1 MPLMPRSRL
10 LHQLRQHRRHPL
22 GRPGPPLRLRP
33 WRPSG
38 SSCGRPASCSTAP
51 VWLLTSTIRQP
62 SGC

>member
-1 MPLMPRSRL
+1 MPLMPRPRL
-10 LHQLRQHRRHPL
+10 LRQFRQYRRLPL
-22 GRPGPPLRLRP
+22 GPPLRP

-38 SSCGRPASCSTAP
+38 PSCGRPASCSTAP